1 MLLVMSNP
9 MMIHLEPFIIQRIE
23 WQPEL
28 MMRKWRWKKRACPRD
43 GDRPFLLPVGDEEE
57 ERERGDDEVDEEDH

>member
-1 MLLVMSNP
+1 MSNP

-28 MMRKWRWKKRACPRD
+28 MMRKWRWKKRACPRN

-57 ERERGDDEVDEEDH
+57 ER